1 MRSFSRL
8 TAMGLVI
15 SLFLILAPLAQAD
28 TQRARSVPNGDIA
41 TTSSSGAQASSNHD
55 KDGNFSTLTQADKG
69 SLFYSVFNQADFA
82 QTVHVTVALDGPGT
96 AQDATLVDEDVALG
110 PSCPQDGSLCT
121 DLAFDRF
128 EFQVRQK
135 DWPAGT
141 YSLSVTGS
149 ASETAT
155 AVSTFTVA
163 YR

>member
-1 MRSFSRL
+1 MRCFRRL
-8 TAMGLVI
+8 TVMGLVI

-55 KDGNFSTLTQADKG
+55 KDGNFNTLTQADKG
-69 SLFYSVFNQADFA
+69 SLYSVFNQADFA
-82 QTVHVTVALDGPGT
+82 QTVHITVALDGPGT

-155 AVSTFTVA
+155 AVSTFTIA
-163 YR
+163 YK